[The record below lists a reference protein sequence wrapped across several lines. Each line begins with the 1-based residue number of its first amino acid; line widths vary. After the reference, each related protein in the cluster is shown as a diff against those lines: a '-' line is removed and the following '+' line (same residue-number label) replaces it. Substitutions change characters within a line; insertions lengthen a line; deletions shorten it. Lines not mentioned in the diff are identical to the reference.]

1 MQDEEYA
8 INEDFQQ
15 TALQFADALD
25 LDEIES
31 ARIVLEALA
40 DAEVLCGT
48 RDALLAGQYHHLR
61 GRIAALIEL
70 TVPIDH
76 EEGAA

>member
-1 MQDEEYA
+1 MRNAYDA
-8 INEDFQQ
+8 
-15 TALQFADALD
+15 ADAA
-25 LDEIES
+25 
-31 ARIVLEALA
+31 ARDHLILSRMLA